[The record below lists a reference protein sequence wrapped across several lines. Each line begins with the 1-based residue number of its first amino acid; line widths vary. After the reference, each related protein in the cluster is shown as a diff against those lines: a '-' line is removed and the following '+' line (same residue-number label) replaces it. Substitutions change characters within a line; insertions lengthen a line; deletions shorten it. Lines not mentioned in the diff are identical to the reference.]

1 MAGINKVILVGN
13 LGKDPEIRYLDSN
26 VARVN
31 FSLAT
36 SESFKDKE
44 GNRIE
49 HTEWHNIVFWRS
61 LAESAHKILKKGM
74 QVYIEGKLQ
83 TRQWVDKE
91 NNKRQT
97 TEIVGEHFLKLTKT
111 ENHSGSSSV
120 NPTTTSQNTNENSEE
135 KNNDH
140 LNLGEDEKDLPF

>member
-1 MAGINKVILVGN
+1 MAGINKVILIGN
-13 LGKDPEIRYLDSN
+13 LGKDPEMRYLEGN

-36 SESFKDKE
+36 TESFKDKD

-61 LAESAHKILKKGM
+61 LAESANKLLKKGL

-83 TRQWVDKE
+83 TRQWQDKE
-91 NNKRQT
+91 GHKRQT
-97 TEIVGEHFLKLTKT
+97 TEVVGEHFLVLTKRDNSQ
-111 ENHSGSSSV
+111 NHAAAAV
-120 NPTTTSQNTNENSEE
+120 NTAMDQATTTAQTEENLQQPDISQI
-135 KNNDH
+135 
-140 LNLGEDEKDLPF
+140 